1 MNVSAIVRLLRPRQ
15 WVKNIFVFAPLFF
28 SPGLTRDGALVDVA
42 LMFFAFCLAA
52 SGLYCLNDFSDR
64 EADKLHPEKR
74 NRPVASGDV
83 SGGLAVALFF
93 ALSIGGLFI
102 AFRWTDGG
110 WILVAYLILTTL
122 YSFVLKRL
130 AIIDVLT
137 ISIGFVLRVYAGA
150 LAAGV
155 QPTVWIL
162 VCTGMLALF
171 IALTKRRDDLSQ
183 ELSSD
188 HRESLGGYSVAFLD
202 ASFVMVST
210 ALVVSYVVFT
220 TDADAMGR
228 LGSENLYLTIPF
240 VVGGTL
246 RQLQLTIVHRRSGSP
261 TELATSDPGLI
272 ISFLGWLA
280 TFAYLMYA

>member
-1 MNVSAIVRLLRPRQ
+1 MSPTAILKLLRPRQ

-28 SPGLTRDGALVDVA
+28 SPGLTGQGAFFNVA
-42 LMFFAFCLAA
+42 IMFAAFCLVA

-83 SGGLAVALFF
+83 SGVLAIALFVILCG
-93 ALSIGGLFI
+93 AGLFVAI
-102 AFRWTDGG
+102 SWTAGG
-110 WILVAYLILTTL
+110 WVLVAYLALTVL
-122 YSFVLKRL
+122 YSFYFKRL

-137 ISIGFVLRVYAGA
+137 IAIGFVLRVYAGA
-150 LAAGV
+150 IAAGV

-171 IALTKRRDDLSQ
+171 IALTKRRDDLAQ

-188 HRESLGGYSVAFLD
+188 HRESLGGYSIAFLD

-220 TDADAMGR
+220 TDADAMRR

-261 TELATSDPGLI
+261 TELATSDPGLLV
-272 ISFLGWLA
+272 SFLGWLA
-280 TFAYLMYA
+280 TFAFLIYG

>member
-1 MNVSAIVRLLRPRQ
+1 MSLGAIVRLLRPRQ

-28 SPGLTRDGALVDVA
+28 SPDLSRAGAFADVI
-42 LMFFAFCLAA
+42 LMFVAFCLVA
-52 SGLYCLNDFSDR
+52 SGLYCLNDFNDR
-64 EADKLHPEKR
+64 DADKYHPEKR
-74 NRPVASGDV
+74 NRPVASGAI
-83 SGGLAVALFF
+83 SGRLAIALF
-93 ALSIGGLFI
+93 LILCSTGLLIGFGL
-102 AFRWTDGG
+102 TNGG
-110 WILVAYLILTTL
+110 WVLAGYCTLTVL
-122 YSFVLKRL
+122 YSFVLKKL

-137 ISIGFVLRVYAGA
+137 IALGFVLRVYAGA
-150 LAAGV
+150 LAASV

-188 HRESLGGYSVAFLD
+188 HRESLGGYSVTFLE
-202 ASFVMVST
+202 ASFVMMST

-220 TDADAMGR
+220 TDADAMRR
-228 LGSENLYLTIPF
+228 LGSENLFLTIPF

-246 RQLQLTIVHRRSGSP
+246 RHLQLTIVHRRSGSP
-261 TELATSDPGLI
+261 TELATSDPGLLV
-272 ISFLGWLA
+272 SFFGWLA